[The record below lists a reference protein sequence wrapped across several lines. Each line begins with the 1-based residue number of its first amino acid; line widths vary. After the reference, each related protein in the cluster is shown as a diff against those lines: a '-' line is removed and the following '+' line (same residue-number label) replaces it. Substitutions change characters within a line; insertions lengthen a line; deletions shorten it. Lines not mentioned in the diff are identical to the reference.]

1 MTSNQ
6 IARRGGRGLYHKG
19 RPPLQKT
26 RKNGATL
33 PEYLELGEVRALL
46 DAAAHAQARLLFLI
60 QWRAGLRISE
70 AVALEPADLTLG
82 VDRPTLRVRR
92 GKGRR
97 TRIGPVHPELAAGLT
112 TALDYARRRPGPIVD
127 ISRSTGLR
135 WVKAAVARATEF
147 GGLRAGRTIGTHT
160 LRHSYARRLLV
171 NGIPINYVSRW
182 LGHSPLSTTLVYL
195 ELVPDPAGTLAGV
208 P

>member
-1 MTSNQ
+1 MTSAT
-6 IARRGGRGLYHKG
+6 IARRGGRGLYRKNAG
-19 RPPLQKT
+19 ALQKPG
-26 RKNGATL
+26 RNGGTL
-33 PEYLELGEVRALL
+33 PEYLELAEVRALL
-46 DAAAHAQARLLFLI
+46 EAAAHAQARLLFLI

-97 TRIGPVHPELAAGLT
+97 SRIVPVHPELAAGLT
-112 TALDYARRRPGPIVD
+112 TALDYSQAGPGPIVS

-135 WVKAAVARATEF
+135 WVKAAAARAVAF
-147 GGLRAGRTIGTHT
+147 GAMRAGRVIGTHT
-160 LRHSYARRLLV
+160 LRHSYARHLLV
-171 NGIPINYVSRW
+171 SGIPINYVSRW
-182 LGHSPLSTTLVYL
+182 LGHSTLATTLVYL
-195 ELVPDPAGTLAGV
+195 ELVPDPSGSLATV